1 MTQGLSSHAP
11 DTAGSSPG
19 TPGAAPPAADRGGA
33 AYARNY
39 DEMVDGAHAIRRAW
53 QPLIGALQG
62 MPKGA
67 FAERV
72 ERVHRQHEDISVA
85 YRIDA
90 ESAGNGNRRPF
101 DLLPMVITAEEWSGI
116 EAGLAQRARLMDAIV
131 ADIYGPRRLIADGLV
146 PPALIYG
153 NPRFLRP
160 CSGSLAAGSTHVHAY
175 AADLVRTADGSWRVV
190 ADRLQAPSGIGFALQ
205 NRSLLARTVPELFRA
220 HMVERIEPFFDLWR
234 DLLAALSPRRDGQ
247 ARIAV
252 MTPGPYNPAFFEHVY
267 LARQLGATLVE
278 GADLT
283 MRFDRVFVKTLG
295 VLQQV
300 DVILRFMEDDYCDPL
315 ELRGTSVLGVAGL
328 LQAVRAGTVVLAN
341 ALGASVAETPALRP
355 FLPQLCERLLGETL
369 ALASIDTQWLG
380 AGTAADPL
388 AAVPANAAVRPA
400 FPSRRDEAA
409 PPEEQEGAAREAF
422 LQDVRQRP
430 YLYVAETAAE
440 PSVIP
445 VWTPEGL
452 VPQPLTLRVFCARDG
467 DNYRAMPGGFAQV
480 RHRPGGAVAALRQL
494 AMSKDTWVL
503 LSEDRMA
510 APAHRAPPQIQTIR
524 RPPDELRSRTADN
537 LFWMGR
543 YMERLDNAARMMR
556 SAALRLAVERFGP
569 GQRQELAYL
578 ARLLVEGALID
589 PSAGEMMPDSSGL
602 MLALS
607 VSGAR
612 GRGLDEAFT
621 SVRRIAH
628 ALRDR
633 LSNDMWNVVIGNLR
647 DARERIQSQSAEVD
661 GFIAALDNLIG
672 VVAAFGGMV
681 SENMTRG
688 SGWRFLDIGRRLERG
703 VYASSIIKQ
712 ILASRR
718 EEAESAL
725 HLALELSD
733 STITYRSRYFTAIQ
747 MGPVVDLILAD
758 EGNPRSIA
766 FQIQTLIS
774 QLNEL
779 AHSFERVSDRP
790 EQALAETILASIRG
804 AKIDRLDDAQD
815 QTARQEL
822 GELLGNLR
830 RQFLALSDAITRAY
844 FSHVRA
850 PYAVG
855 YGSVRL

>member
-1 MTQGLSSHAP
+1 MALGP
-11 DTAGSSPG
+11 
-19 TPGAAPPAADRGGA
+19 
-33 AYARNY
+33 NY
-39 DEMVDGAHAIRRAW
+39 DEMVDGSGSIRRAW
-53 QPLIGALQG
+53 HPLIGVLHA
-62 MPKGA
+62 MPRGA

-85 YRIDA
+85 YRIEA
-90 ESAGNGNRRPF
+90 EPATNGNRRPF
-101 DLLPMVITAEEWSGI
+101 DLLPMVITAAEWSGI
-116 EAGLAQRARLMDAIV
+116 EAGLAQRARLMEAIV
-131 ADIYGPRRLIADGLV
+131 ADIYGPRRLIAEGAL
-146 PPALIYG
+146 PPALVYG

-160 CSGSLAAGSTHVHAY
+160 CSGSVHDGSAYVHAY
-175 AADLVRTADGSWRVV
+175 AADLVRAPDGSWRVA

-234 DLLAALSPRRDGQ
+234 DALAALSPRRDGQ

-252 MTPGPYNPAFFEHVY
+252 MTPGPFNPAFFEHVY

-283 MRFDRVFVKTLG
+283 MRYDRVYVKTLG

-328 LQAVRAGTVVLAN
+328 LQAVRAGTVVVAN
-341 ALGASVAETPALRP
+341 ALGSSVAETPALRP
-355 FLPQLCERLLGETL
+355 FLPTLAEKLLGEPL
-369 ALASIDTQWLG
+369 ALPSIDTQWLG
-380 AGTAADPL
+380 NPGATPL
-388 AAVPANAAVRPA
+388 DLLPAEAVIRPA
-400 FPSRRDEAA
+400 FPTRRDEPAV
-409 PPEEQEGAAREAF
+409 EDMDDAARQAF
-422 LQDVRQRP
+422 RADVRLRP
-430 YLYVAETAAE
+430 HLYVAETPTT
-440 PSVIP
+440 PSLIP

-452 VPQPLTLRVFCARDG
+452 APQPLTLRVFVVRDG
-467 DNYRAMPGGFAQV
+467 AEYRAMPGGFAQV
-480 RHRPGGAVAALRQL
+480 PNRPAGSVAPLRQL

-503 LSEDRMA
+503 LGEDRAA
-510 APAHRAPPQIQTIR
+510 APVHRAPPQIQAIR
-524 RPPDELRSRTADN
+524 RPADELRSRTADN
-537 LFWMGR
+537 LYWLGR

-569 GQRQELAYL
+569 AQRQELSYL
-578 ARLLVEGALID
+578 ARLLVEGGLID
-589 PSAGEMMPDSSGL
+589 ASAGEMMPDGSGL

-621 SVRRIAH
+621 SVRRIAQ

-633 LSNDMWNVVIGNLR
+633 LSNDMWNVVIGNVR
-647 DARERIQSQSAEVD
+647 DARELIQSQSSEVD
-661 GFIAALDNLIG
+661 GFIAALDNLVG
-672 VVAAFGGMV
+672 VISAFGGMV

-688 SGWRFLDIGRRLERG
+688 SGWRFLEIGRRLERG
-703 VYASSIIKQ
+703 VYGSSIIKQ
-712 ILASRR
+712 LLASRR

-758 EGNPRSIA
+758 EANPRGIA
-766 FQIQTLIS
+766 FQIQTIITH
-774 QLNEL
+774 LNEL

-790 EQALAETILASIRG
+790 EQALAELILAAIRG
-804 AKIDRLDDAQD
+804 AKIDRLDDVHD

-850 PYAVG
+850 PYAIG

>member
-1 MTQGLSSHAP
+1 MTQGLSPH
-11 DTAGSSPG
+11 
-19 TPGAAPPAADRGGA
+19 AAPMSGAFGTEHQTADRAGVT
-33 AYARNY
+33 YVQNY
-39 DEMVDGAHAIRRAW
+39 DEMVDGGGAIRRAW
-53 QPLIGALQG
+53 QPLIGALHA

-90 ESAGNGNRRPF
+90 EPGADGNRRPF
-101 DLLPMVITAEEWSGI
+101 DLVPMVITADEWSRI

-131 ADIYGPRRLIADGLV
+131 ADIYGARRLLADGLV
-146 PPALIYG
+146 PPALVYG

-160 CSGSLAAGSTHVHAY
+160 CSGSVPHGGTHVHAY
-175 AADLVRTADGSWRVV
+175 AADLVRTPDGVWRVA

-234 DLLAALSPRRDGQ
+234 DVLASLSPRRDGQ

-252 MTPGPYNPAFFEHVY
+252 MTPGPFNPAFFEHVY

-283 MRFDRVFVKTLG
+283 MRFERVFVKTLG

-328 LQAVRAGTVVLAN
+328 LQAVRAGTVVVAN

-355 FLPQLCERLLGETL
+355 FLPALSEKLLGEPL
-369 ALASIDTQWLG
+369 AMPSVETQWLG
-380 AGTAADPL
+380 GVAGADPL
-388 AAVPANAAVRPA
+388 AALPASAAVRPG
-400 FPSRRDEAA
+400 FPVRRDDPQPPVDEAD
-409 PPEEQEGAAREAF
+409 GSAREAF
-422 LQDVRQRP
+422 FQDVRQRP
-430 YLYVAETAAE
+430 HLYVAETATE

-445 VWTPEGL
+445 VWTPDGL
-452 VPQPLTLRVFCARDG
+452 VPQPLTLRVFSVRDG
-467 DNYRAMPGGFAQV
+467 ESYRAMPGGFAQV
-480 RHRPGGAVAALRQL
+480 RHRPAGAVAALRQV

-503 LSEDRMA
+503 LGENRAA
-510 APAHRAPPQIQTIR
+510 APVHRAPPQIQAIR
-524 RPPDELRSRTADN
+524 RPADELRSRTADN
-537 LFWMGR
+537 LYWMGR

-556 SAALRLAVERFGP
+556 SAALRLTVERFGP

-578 ARLLVEGALID
+578 ARLLVEAGLID
-589 PSAGEMMPDSSGL
+589 PGAGEMMPDSSGL

-607 VSGAR
+607 VGGAR

-621 SVRRIAH
+621 AVRRIAQ

-633 LSNDMWNVVIGNLR
+633 LSNDLWNVVIRNLR
-647 DARERIQSQSAEVD
+647 DARERIEAQPTEVD
-661 GFIAALDNLIG
+661 NFVAALDNLIG
-672 VVAAFGGMV
+672 VVAGFGGMM

-703 VYASSIIKQ
+703 IYGSSVIKQ
-712 ILASRR
+712 LLASRR
-718 EEAESAL
+718 EDAESAS

-747 MGPVVDLILAD
+747 TGPVVDLILAD
-758 EGNPRSIA
+758 EANPRGIA
-766 FQIQTLIS
+766 FQIQTIIT

-779 AHSFERVSDRP
+779 ARSFERVSDRP
-790 EQALAETILASIRG
+790 EQAQAEMILAAIRG
-804 AKIDRLDDAQD
+804 AKIDRLDDMQD
-815 QTARQEL
+815 QTARPEL
-822 GELLGNLR
+822 GELLGHLR

-850 PYAVG
+850 PYAIG

>member
-1 MTQGLSSHAP
+1 MALGP
-11 DTAGSSPG
+11 
-19 TPGAAPPAADRGGA
+19 
-33 AYARNY
+33 NY
-39 DEMVDGAHAIRRAW
+39 DEMVDGTGSIRRAW
-53 QPLIGALQG
+53 QPLIGVLHA

-85 YRIDA
+85 YRIEA
-90 ESAGNGNRRPF
+90 EPAANGNRRPF
-101 DLLPMVITAEEWSGI
+101 DLLPMVITADEWSRI
-116 EAGLAQRARLMDAIV
+116 EAGLAQRARLMEAIV
-131 ADIYGPRRLIADGLV
+131 ADIYGPRRLVAEGAL
-146 PPALIYG
+146 PPALVYG

-160 CSGSLAAGSTHVHAY
+160 CSGSVHDGGAYVHAY
-175 AADLVRTADGSWRVV
+175 AADLLRAPDGSWRVV

-234 DLLAALSPRRDGQ
+234 DALAALSPRRDGQ

-252 MTPGPYNPAFFEHVY
+252 MTPGPFNPAFFEHVY

-283 MRFDRVFVKTLG
+283 MRYDRVYVKTLG

-328 LQAVRAGTVVLAN
+328 LQAVRSGTVVVAN

-355 FLPQLCERLLGETL
+355 FLPALAEKLLGEPL
-369 ALASIDTQWLG
+369 ALPSIDTQWLG
-380 AGTAADPL
+380 GAGATALDQLPAE
-388 AAVPANAAVRPA
+388 AAIRPA
-400 FPSRRDEAA
+400 FPTRRDELAV
-409 PPEEQEGAAREAF
+409 EDMDDAARQAF
-422 LQDVRQRP
+422 LADVRLRP
-430 YLYVAETAAE
+430 HLYVAETPAT
-440 PSVIP
+440 PSLIP

-452 VPQPLTLRVFCARDG
+452 VPQPLTLRVFVVRDG
-467 DNYRAMPGGFAQV
+467 ADYRAMPGGFAQV
-480 RHRPGGAVAALRQL
+480 PNRPAGAVAPLRQL
-494 AMSKDTWVL
+494 AMSKDAWVL
-503 LSEDRMA
+503 LGEDRAA
-510 APAHRAPPQIQTIR
+510 APVHRAPPQIQAIR
-524 RPPDELRSRTADN
+524 RPADELRSRTADN
-537 LFWMGR
+537 LYWLGR

-569 GQRQELAYL
+569 AQRQELSYL
-578 ARLLVEGALID
+578 ARLLVEGGLID
-589 PSAGEMMPDSSGL
+589 PSAGEMMPDGSGL

-621 SVRRIAH
+621 SVRRIAQ

-633 LSNDMWNVVIGNLR
+633 VSNDMWNVVIGNVR
-647 DARERIQSQSAEVD
+647 DARERIRSESSEVD
-661 GFIAALDNLIG
+661 GFIAALDNL
-672 VVAAFGGMV
+672 VVVIAAFGGMV

-688 SGWRFLDIGRRLERG
+688 SGWRFLEIGRRLERG
-703 VYASSIIKQ
+703 VYGSSIIKQ
-712 ILASRR
+712 LLASRR

-758 EGNPRSIA
+758 EANPRGIA
-766 FQIQTLIS
+766 FQIQTIITH
-774 QLNEL
+774 LNEL

-790 EQALAETILASIRG
+790 EQALAELILAGIRG
-804 AKIDRLDDAQD
+804 AKIDRLDDVHD

-850 PYAVG
+850 PYAIG

>member
-11 DTAGSSPG
+11 EMPGSTS
-19 TPGAAPPAADRGGA
+19 GAAGPVADRAGGA
-33 AYARNY
+33 YAGNY
-39 DEMVDGAHAIRRAW
+39 DEMVDGTRAIRRAW
-53 QPLIGALQG
+53 QPLIGALQA

-85 YRIDA
+85 YRI
-90 ESAGNGNRRPF
+90 EPEVQGSGNRRPF
-101 DLLPMVITAEEWSGI
+101 DLLPMVITPEEWSGI
-116 EAGLAQRARLMDAIV
+116 EAGLGQRARLMDAIV
-131 ADIYGPRRLIADGLV
+131 ADIYGARRLIAEGLI
-146 PPALIYG
+146 PAALVYG

-160 CSGSLAAGSTHVHAY
+160 CSGSLPAGSGHVHAY
-175 AADLVRTADGSWRVV
+175 AADLVRTKDGSWQVV

-234 DLLAALSPRRDGQ
+234 DVLAALSPRRDGQ

-252 MTPGPYNPAFFEHVY
+252 MTPGPYNPGFFEHVY

-328 LQAVRAGTVVLAN
+328 LQAVRAGTVVVAN

-355 FLPQLCERLLGETL
+355 FLPRLCEKLLGEAL
-369 ALASIDTQWLG
+369 ALPSPDTQWLG
-380 AGTAADPL
+380 AAPAADPL
-388 AAVPANAAVRPA
+388 AGLPPDAALRPA
-400 FPSRRDEAA
+400 FPSRRDEA
-409 PPEEQEGAAREAF
+409 PEEQDSAREAF
-422 LQDVRQRP
+422 LQEVRQRP
-430 YLYVAETAAE
+430 YLYVAEAPAE

-452 VPQPLTLRVFCARDG
+452 VPQPLTLRVFCVREG
-467 DNYRAMPGGFAQV
+467 EGYRAMPGGFAQV
-480 RHRPGGAVAALRQL
+480 PHRPGGAVAPLRQL

-503 LSEDRMA
+503 LSEDRLA
-510 APAHRAPPQIQTIR
+510 APAHRAPPPIQAIR

-578 ARLLVEGALID
+578 ARLLVEAALID
-589 PSAGEMMPDSSGL
+589 AGAGEMMPDSSGL

-633 LSNDMWNVVIGNLR
+633 LSNDVWNVVIGNLR
-647 DARERIQSQSAEVD
+647 EARERIQERSAEVD
-661 GFIAALDNLIG
+661 GLIAALDNLIG

-712 ILASRR
+712 LLASRR
-718 EEAESAL
+718 EDAESAL

-747 MGPVVDLILAD
+747 TGPVVDLILAD
-758 EGNPRSIA
+758 EANPRSIA
-766 FQIQTLIS
+766 FQIQAIIG

-815 QTARQEL
+815 QSARQEV

-830 RQFLALSDAITRAY
+830 RQFLALSEAITRAY